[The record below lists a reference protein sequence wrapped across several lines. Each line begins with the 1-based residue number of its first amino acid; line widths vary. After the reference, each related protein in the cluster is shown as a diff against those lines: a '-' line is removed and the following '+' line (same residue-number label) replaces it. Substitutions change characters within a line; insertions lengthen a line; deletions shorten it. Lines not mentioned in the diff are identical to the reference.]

1 MQQPLTSKADSPR
14 FSGEWEVKRLAD
26 FASIR
31 NHKVLPS
38 NVPRD
43 TPCVELEHIES
54 GAGSLQECST
64 AQHSTSAKY
73 CFCSGDV
80 LFGRLRPYLRKYW
93 HADRDGI
100 CTTEIWPL
108 MVDPMQADSRF
119 LYAIAQCDRFIETA
133 SISYGTHMP
142 RADWGILRNFRVRL
156 PKVAEQYAIGEVL
169 SDVDGL
175 LESLDSLIMKKRVIK
190 HATMQRLLT
199 GASRLPGFRGKWVT
213 RRIGEISDIDPENLP
228 SNTDRDFRFNY
239 ISLEQI
245 ETGTLLGFSEERF
258 QTAPSRARRV
268 LRYGDV
274 LMSTV
279 RPNLM
284 AHFLYKCQ
292 VDNAICSTGFAVLR
306 SKNKLCNPGFLYEH
320 LFGHI
325 VNRQIEQM
333 LVGSNYPAIN
343 SYDVRRIKIPL
354 APTADEQA
362 AIVSVLSDMDDEIS
376 ALEKRR
382 DKVRAIK
389 EGMMQQLLTGRVRL
403 PLPAESEDEELVP

>member
-1 MQQPLTSKADSPR
+1 M
-14 FSGEWEVKRLAD
+14 KRLAD

-156 PKVAEQYAIGEVL
+156 PKVAEQHAIGEVF
-169 SDVDGL
+169 SDIDGL
-175 LESLDSLIMKKRVIK
+175 LNVLALLITKKRVVK
-190 HATMQRLLT
+190 SATMQKLLS
-199 GASRLPGFRGKWVT
+199 GASRLPRFHGNWATKRF
-213 RRIGEISDIDPENLP
+213 GEFASLRNHKVLP
-228 SNTDRDFRFNY
+228 SNVSPDTICVELDHIGSGNG
-239 ISLEQI
+239 SLEAYSIAQHSNSI
-245 ETGTLLGFSEERF
+245 KYRF
-258 QTAPSRARRV
+258 CS
-268 LRYGDV
+268 GDV
-274 LMSTV
+274 LFGRL
-279 RPNLM
+279 RPYLRKYWYADRSGICTTEIWPLM
-284 AHFLYKCQ
+284 VDSDQANSRFLY
-292 VDNAICSTGFAVLR
+292 AIVQGDQFV
-306 SKNKLCNPGFLYEH
+306 
-320 LFGHI
+320 
-325 VNRQIEQM
+325 
-333 LVGSNYPAIN
+333 
-343 SYDVRRIKIPL
+343 
-354 APTADEQA
+354 QA
-362 AIVSVLSDMDDEIS
+362 AGISYGTHMPRADWNVMRNLKFCLPPVAEQQAIASVFLTMDAEIT